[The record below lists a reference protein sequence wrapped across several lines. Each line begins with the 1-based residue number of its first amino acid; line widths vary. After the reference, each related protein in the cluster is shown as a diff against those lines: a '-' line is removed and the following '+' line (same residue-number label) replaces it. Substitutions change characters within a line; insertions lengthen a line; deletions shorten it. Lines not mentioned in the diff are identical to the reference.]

1 MFKLEASQAKIAYQ
15 YMNIKLKLLKTT
27 LNIRYNKTCLD
38 LRIVPNCVQI
48 KIISKSYS
56 AKKTKELATKLWIKN
71 EIKQLYRKKSSLNTM
86 LMKKHLELLLRS
98 ITNRQCNIFNR
109 KTNK

>member
-1 MFKLEASQAKIAYQ
+1 
-15 YMNIKLKLLKTT
+15 MNIKLKLLKTT

-38 LRIVPNCVQI
+38 LRIVPNFVQI

-71 EIKQLYRKKSSLNTM
+71 EIKQLYSKKSLLNTV
-86 LMKKHLELLLRS
+86 LMKKHLELLQNLHPS
-98 ITNRQCNIFNR
+98 QIDNVTYLIE
-109 KTNK
+109 NK